1 MGGRRGTFLI
11 LLISLLCQNSLAQNS
26 DEISIGARSWG
37 MANAVVAQS
46 DRYSLINNIAGLA
59 TQQEVSVF
67 SSYHSYYGFD
77 GISTL
82 AFGIGVPL
90 RENLAAGFSVQRFG
104 DKLYNE
110 LAFGLGVAH
119 QINRISLGLKVNYRQ
134 IAVNAPSLSLNKKA
148 LVVEMGGIAQLSS
161 TVYLGAHI
169 YNLAQGTFSGDGSI
183 NLPTVLKTGLTYIP
197 TKSLRLST
205 EFVKNTDHPASLRA
219 GLEYEV
225 IPNLF
230 VRTGVATKP
239 YTNHFGLGF
248 VGGNF
253 TVDYAATSH
262 PQLGWS
268 NHVTLAYAWKRT
280 EVAEVKKD

>member
-1 MGGRRGTFLI
+1 M
-11 LLISLLCQNSLAQNS
+11 CQYSLAQSS
-26 DEISIGARSWG
+26 DGFPVGARSWS

-77 GISTL
+77 GVNTL
-82 AFGIGVPL
+82 AFGVVVPL
-90 RENLAAGFSVQRFG
+90 RKELTAGFSLQRFG
-104 DKLYNE
+104 DKIYNE
-110 LAFGLGVAH
+110 LSFGLGIAH
-119 QINRISLGLKVNYRQ
+119 RISRISLGLKINYRQ
-134 IAVNAPSLSLNKKA
+134 IAVNASSLSLSKKA

-161 TVYLGAHI
+161 TVYLGAHV
-169 YNLAQGTFSGDGSI
+169 YNLAQGTFSGDGTV
-183 NLPTVLKTGLTYIP
+183 NLPTVLKTGLTYLP
-197 TKSLRLST
+197 TKSLCLSA
-205 EFVKNTDHPASLRA
+205 EFVKNTDYPASLRA

-225 IPNLF
+225 IPTLF
-230 VRTGVATKP
+230 VRTGIASKP

-268 NHVTLAYAWKRT
+268 HHVTLAYAWKK
-280 EVAEVKKD
+280 AEEGAKN

>member
-1 MGGRRGTFLI
+1 MIVWPGIAMSHQDDFP
-11 LLISLLCQNSLAQNS
+11 
-26 DEISIGARSWG
+26 IGARSWG

-46 DRYSLINNIAGLA
+46 NRYALINNIAGLA
-59 TQQEVSVF
+59 TQREASVF
-67 SSYHSYYGFD
+67 SSYHSYYGFE
-77 GISTL
+77 GVNTV
-82 AFGIGVPL
+82 AFGIVVPL
-90 RENLAAGFSVQRFG
+90 GEELAAGFSAQRFG
-104 DKLYNE
+104 DKIYNA
-110 LAFGLGVAH
+110 LSFGLGVAH
-119 QINRISLGLKVNYRQ
+119 RINRISLGLKLNYRQ
-134 IAVNAPSLSLNKKA
+134 IAVNAPSLSLSQKA

-169 YNLAQGTFSGDGSI
+169 YNLAQGSFSGVGSG

-197 TKSLRLST
+197 TKSVRLST
-205 EFVKNTDHPASLRA
+205 EFVKNTAHPASLRA

-225 IPNLF
+225 IPNFF
-230 VRTGVATKP
+230 VRTGIASKP

-268 NHVTLAYAWKRT
+268 HHFTLAYAWKKT
-280 EVAEVKKD
+280 GEEDKK

>member
-1 MGGRRGTFLI
+1 M
-11 LLISLLCQNSLAQNS
+11 CQDSWAQSS
-26 DEISIGARSWG
+26 DDFPVGARSWS

-59 TQQEVSVF
+59 TQQEASVF
-67 SSYHSYYGFD
+67 SSYHSYYGFE
-77 GISTL
+77 GVNTL
-82 AFGIGVPL
+82 AFGVGVPL
-90 RENLAAGFSVQRFG
+90 RDELAAGFSVQRFG

-110 LAFGLGVAH
+110 LSFGLGVAH
-119 QINRISLGLKVNYRQ
+119 RINRISLGLKINYRQ
-134 IAVNAPSLSLNKKA
+134 VAVNAPSLSLSKKA

-161 TVYLGAHI
+161 TVYLGAHV

-197 TKSLRLST
+197 TKSLGLSA
-205 EFVKNTDHPASLRA
+205 EFVKNTDYPASLRA

-225 IPNLF
+225 ISNLF
-230 VRTGVATKP
+230 VRTGIASKP

-248 VGGNF
+248 VSGNF

-262 PQLGWS
+262 PYLGWS
-268 NHVTLAYAWKRT
+268 HHVTLAYAWKKVVEKNDT
-280 EVAEVKKD
+280 N